1 MIIGMGKEMNLVVD
15 VTAVVA
21 VIFIG
26 AVKVLIS
33 FFSNKRIN
41 VTETS

>member
-1 MIIGMGKEMNLVVD
+1 MNLVD
-15 VTAVVA
+15 VIVLSVVA

-33 FFSNKRIN
+33 FFK
-41 VTETS
+41 

>member
-1 MIIGMGKEMNLVVD
+1 MNLVD
-15 VTAVVA
+15 VIVLALVA

-33 FFSNKRIN
+33 FFK
-41 VTETS
+41 

>member
-1 MIIGMGKEMNLVVD
+1 MIIGRDEMNLVD
-15 VTAVVA
+15 VIVLSVVA

-33 FFSNKRIN
+33 FFK
-41 VTETS
+41 

>member
-1 MIIGMGKEMNLVVD
+1 MNLVD
-15 VTAVVA
+15 VIVLSLVA

-33 FFSNKRIN
+33 FFK
-41 VTETS
+41 